1 MTDSLRVE
9 GLRYCVG
16 QKPLIR
22 DVSLRLVPG
31 EIVALIGPNGAGKST
46 LLRLLTGFLPPTAG
60 QCLLDDQPMSSWPA
74 QTLSRRR
81 AVMRQQAQ
89 LGFDWPVETIIAM
102 GRAPWEAHPDK
113 VLIHEL
119 MRLTGCLSLAGRSWQ
134 QLSGGEQQRVQLA
147 RTLAQL
153 WRDGQPRGY
162 LFLDEPTS
170 ALDLYHQ
177 QHLLRLL
184 QRLTR
189 EAPLHVCMVLHDL
202 NLAALWA
209 DRLLLLHQGQ
219 LVSEGSPDSVLEAA
233 TIHRWYGADVEV
245 GRHPASPA
253 PQVFLSR

>member
-1 MTDSLRVE
+1 MNNALFAD
-9 GLRYCVG
+9 GLHYAVR

-22 DVSLRLVPG
+22 DVSLQLMPG
-31 EIVALIGPNGAGKST
+31 EMVALIGPNGAGKST
-46 LLRLLTGFLPPTAG
+46 LLRLLTGFLSPTAG
-60 QCLLDDQPMSSWPA
+60 QCLLEGQPLATWPA
-74 QTLSRRR
+74 QRLSRRR

-89 LGFDWPVETIIAM
+89 LGFDWPIETIIAM
-102 GRAPWEAHPDK
+102 GRAPWEAHPDA
-113 VLIHEL
+113 VLVREV
-119 MRLTGCLSLAGRSWQ
+119 MALTGCLSLAGRSWQ

-153 WRDGQPRGY
+153 WHNGQPQGY

-209 DRLLLLHQGQ
+209 DRLLLLHNGR
-219 LVSEGSPDSVLEAA
+219 LVSEGAPEAVLQAPV
-233 TIHRWYGADVEV
+233 INRWYGAEV
-245 GRHPASPA
+245 QVGQHPSSPT
-253 PQVFLSR
+253 PQVFLTR

>member
-1 MTDSLRVE
+1 MNNILAAESVH
-9 GLRYCVG
+9 YAIH
-16 QKPLIR
+16 QKLLIK

-31 EIVALIGPNGAGKST
+31 EMVALIGPNGAGKST
-46 LLRLLTGFLPPTAG
+46 LLRLLTGFVSPTEG
-60 QCLLDDQPMSSWPA
+60 RCLLDGQVLSTWPA

-89 LGFDWPVETIIAM
+89 PGFDWPVEAIIAM
-102 GRAPWEAHPDK
+102 GRAPWEADPDAAL
-113 VLIHEL
+113 VHEL
-119 MRLTGCLSLAGRSWQ
+119 MALTGCSTLAGRSWQ

-153 WRDGQPRGY
+153 WHDDKPQGY

-209 DRLLLLHQGQ
+209 DRLLLLHGGQ
-219 LVSEGSPDSVLEAA
+219 LVSEGSPDNVLHAS
-233 TIHRWYGADVEV
+233 TIQRWYGAEV
-245 GRHPASPA
+245 QVGLHPSSPA
-253 PQVFLSR
+253 PQVFLTR